1 MAAPRPS
8 RSLTRQT
15 LFQMAIRI
23 TAIVTVATV
32 ISYFHV
38 KHNLQTQT
46 LEQLQRYVQE
56 WGARESAIFVLAQDN
71 LRTFAQDYA
80 KRL

>member
-46 LEQLQRYVQE
+46 LEQLQRYVQ
-56 WGARESAIFVLAQDN
+56 AVSYTHLDV
-71 LRTFAQDYA
+71 Y
-80 KRL
+80 KRQELH